1 MKNSLLALLLHDVII
16 FPHQEVKLEFKND
29 NSKYIIENTLKEGK
43 KEIIVISTNLK
54 EAQNLKL
61 KDLPKIG
68 LNAKIKQKIILPNGN
83 MRVILQ
89 GLKRVKIKNLNF
101 NSNNLIEVKYENF
114 ALNNLDLDKDE
125 AYINKLIKMTKK
137 YYETI
142 DKDYTKM
149 ADFLEST
156 KSLNKITDIIS
167 FNLNID
173 YEFKKELFILTNTH
187 ERAKKILSF
196 LNKLINS
203 IKIENKLE
211 EEVRTNFEKNEKEI
225 IIREKIKILNREL
238 NGDLEG
244 QNDSEKFAQK
254 IKKLKINPKLK
265 SRMIDEV
272 KKFEMTNEN
281 SPEHS
286 ILRNYLEFLT
296 NLPWDRETKDTTDI
310 NSIDNHL
317 NRLHYGINEA
327 KNRIKE
333 YLILKQK
340 NNKLNSPILCLI
352 GPPGT
357 GKTTFARELA
367 KAIGREF
374 IKISVGGLND
384 SSELLGHRR
393 TYIGAGPGKIIDGIK
408 KCGAKNPVILIDE
421 VDKMV
426 KDYKGDPAS
435 VLLDI
440 LDPKQ
445 NHEFIDN
452 YLGEPFDLSKVIFIL
467 TANLEDDIPAP
478 LYDRLEIIEVNSYTL
493 FEKIEIAKNY
503 TLPRLGKEYS
513 FDYNKIK
520 LTDSAIK
527 KIALSY
533 TQESGMRDLERK
545 ISSIIRQILI
555 KGLNETV
562 EITEKDITKYLGN
575 PKYYAYENNYEN
587 SGTVNVPAYT
597 PLGGSVLNIE
607 CTMYEGNGEII
618 ASGNVGSIMEESIEV
633 AMSYLKANHK
643 NFKIDYKKFS
653 NTFHIHSLEASSKKD
668 GPSAGLAITT
678 ALVSLLLN
686 KKVPNDIAFTG
697 EISLNGRIMRI
708 GGLKEKIISAY
719 NRGIKTIYIPKEN
732 ENNLNDIPK
741 KILKSM
747 IIIPVNSFEEVY
759 KNIFN

>member
-1 MKNSLLALLLHDVII
+1 LKNTQLALLLHDIII
-16 FPHQEVKLEFKND
+16 FPHQEVKLEFKN
-29 NSKYIIENTLKEGK
+29 NTSKIIIESTLMEGK
-43 KEIIVISTNLK
+43 KEIVVISSPLK

-89 GLKRVKIKNLNF
+89 GLKRVKIKNINF
-101 NSNNLIEVKYENF
+101 NNKNLIEVKYENF

-149 ADFLEST
+149 ADFLETT

-173 YEFKKELFILTNTH
+173 YEFKKELFILTNTQ
-187 ERAKKILSF
+187 ERAKKLLSF

-238 NGDLEG
+238 NGDIEG
-244 QNDSEKFAQK
+244 QNDAEKFAQK

-272 KKFEMTNEN
+272 RKFEMTNEN

-296 NLPWDRETKDTTDI
+296 NLPWDRESKDTTDI
-310 NSIDNHL
+310 TSIDKHL
-317 NRLHYGINEA
+317 NKLHYGINEA

-333 YLILKQK
+333 YLVLKEK
-340 NNKLNSPILCLI
+340 NNKLHSPILCLI

-367 KAIGREF
+367 KSIGREF

-384 SSELLGHRR
+384 SSELLGHRK
-393 TYIGAGPGKIIDGIK
+393 TYIGAGPGKIMDGIK

-478 LYDRLEIIEVNSYTL
+478 LYDRLEVIEVNSYTL
-493 FEKIEIAKNY
+493 LDKIEIAKNY
-503 TLPRLGKEYS
+503 TLPRLGKEYN
-513 FDYNKIK
+513 FDHTKIK
-520 LTDSAIK
+520 MSDTVIT
-527 KIALSY
+527 KIALNY
-533 TQESGMRDLERK
+533 TMESGMRDLERK
-545 ISSIIRQILI
+545 ISSIIRQVLI
-555 KGLNETV
+555 KGLDEEVT
-562 EITEKDITKYLGN
+562 ITEKDITKYLGN
-575 PKYYAYENNYEN
+575 PKYYTYENNYEKC
-587 SGTVNVPAYT
+587 GTVNVPAYT
-597 PLGGSVLNIE
+597 PLGGSILNIE

-618 ASGNVGSIMEESIEV
+618 VSGNIGSVMEESIEV
-633 AMSYLKANHK
+633 AMSYLKANYRQ
-643 NFKIDYKKFS
+643 FKIDYKKFS
-653 NTFHIHSLEASSKKD
+653 NTFHVHSLEASSKKD

-678 ALVSLLLN
+678 ALVSLLTN
-686 KKVPNDIAFTG
+686 KKVPNNMAFTG
-697 EISLNGRIMRI
+697 EISLNGRVMRI

-719 NRGIKTIYIPKEN
+719 NKGINKVYIPKEN

-741 KILKSM
+741 KILKNM
-747 IIIPVNSFEEVY
+747 EIIPINSFYEVY
-759 KNIFN
+759 KDIFM

>member
-1 MKNSLLALLLHDVII
+1 
-16 FPHQEVKLEFKND
+16 
-29 NSKYIIENTLKEGK
+29 
-43 KEIIVISTNLK
+43 
-54 EAQNLKL
+54 
-61 KDLPKIG
+61 
-68 LNAKIKQKIILPNGN
+68 
-83 MRVILQ
+83 
-89 GLKRVKIKNLNF
+89 
-101 NSNNLIEVKYENF
+101 
-114 ALNNLDLDKDE
+114 
-125 AYINKLIKMTKK
+125 MTKK

-149 ADFLEST
+149 ADFLETT

-173 YEFKKELFILTNTH
+173 YEFKKELFILTNTQ
-187 ERAKKILSF
+187 ERAKKLLSF

-238 NGDLEG
+238 NGDIEG
-244 QNDSEKFAQK
+244 QNDAEKFAQK

-272 KKFEMTNEN
+272 RKFEMTNEN

-296 NLPWDRETKDTTDI
+296 NLPWDRESKDTTDI
-310 NSIDNHL
+310 TSIDKHL
-317 NRLHYGINEA
+317 NKLHYGINEA

-333 YLILKQK
+333 YLVLKEK
-340 NNKLNSPILCLI
+340 NNKLHSPILCLI

-367 KAIGREF
+367 KSIGREF

-384 SSELLGHRR
+384 SSELLGHRK
-393 TYIGAGPGKIIDGIK
+393 TYIGAGPGKIMDGIK

-478 LYDRLEIIEVNSYTL
+478 LYDRLEVIEVNSYTL
-493 FEKIEIAKNY
+493 LDKIEIAKNY
-503 TLPRLGKEYS
+503 TLPRLGKEYN
-513 FDYNKIK
+513 FDHTKIK
-520 LTDSAIK
+520 MSDTVIT
-527 KIALSY
+527 KIALNY
-533 TQESGMRDLERK
+533 TMESGMRDLERK
-545 ISSIIRQILI
+545 ISSIIRQVLI
-555 KGLNETV
+555 KGLDEEVT
-562 EITEKDITKYLGN
+562 ITEKDITKYLGN
-575 PKYYAYENNYEN
+575 PKYYTYENNYEKC
-587 SGTVNVPAYT
+587 GTVNVPAYT
-597 PLGGSVLNIE
+597 PLGGSILNIE

-618 ASGNVGSIMEESIEV
+618 VSGNIGSVMEESIEV
-633 AMSYLKANHK
+633 AMSYLKANYRQ
-643 NFKIDYKKFS
+643 FKIDYKKFS
-653 NTFHIHSLEASSKKD
+653 NTFHVHSLEASSKKD

-678 ALVSLLLN
+678 ALVSLLTN
-686 KKVPNDIAFTG
+686 KKVPNNMAFTG
-697 EISLNGRIMRI
+697 EISLNGRVMRI

-719 NRGIKTIYIPKEN
+719 NKGINKVYIPKEN

-741 KILKSM
+741 KILKNM
-747 IIIPVNSFEEVY
+747 EIIPINSFYEVY
-759 KNIFN
+759 KDIFM